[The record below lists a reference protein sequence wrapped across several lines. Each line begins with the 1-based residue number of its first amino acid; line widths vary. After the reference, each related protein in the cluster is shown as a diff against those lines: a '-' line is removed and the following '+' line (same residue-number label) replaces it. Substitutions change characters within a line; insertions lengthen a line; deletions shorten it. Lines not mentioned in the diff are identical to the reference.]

1 MLSWTDSH
9 NHLHDP
15 RLGDAA
21 PVIAAM
27 KEAGVGCCVV
37 NATCEAD
44 WPDVGK
50 LAIAHPDFIFP
61 AFGIH
66 PWKAHTATDGW
77 SERLADM
84 LDKHPNATIGEC
96 GLDKWVSFPPMDV
109 QMPVFQAQLT
119 LSRKT
124 GRPLTIHCLKAWGAL
139 WESLSAQPPPRF
151 LMHSFGGS
159 LETARQLLP
168 MGAWFSFSGHF
179 LHPRKADVLEVFRQ
193 LPRDRILLE
202 TDAPDMLP
210 PSEIIRHQLPENSN
224 HPANLPAIGRALAS
238 ALGMPADE
246 LADLTRVN
254 AAAFFA
260 LSE

>member
-1 MLSWTDSH
+1 MVSWTDSH

-15 RLGDAA
+15 RLCDAL

-27 KEAGVGCCVV
+27 KAAGVGRCVV

-44 WPDVGK
+44 WPAVGN
-50 LAIAHPDFIFP
+50 LALAHPYFILP

-77 SERLADM
+77 CERLADL
-84 LDKHPNATIGEC
+84 LDKHPQATLGEC

-109 QMPVFQAQLT
+109 QLPVFQAQLA
-119 LSRKT
+119 LSRET
-124 GRPLTIHCLKAWGAL
+124 GRPLTIHCLKAW
-139 WESLSAQPPPRF
+139 SLLLELLAAQAPPRF

-168 MGAWFSFSGHF
+168 MGAWFSLSGYF
-179 LHPRKADVLEVFRQ
+179 LHPRKSGVLEVFRK

-210 PSEIIRHQLPENSN
+210 PAEIIRHPLPENLN
-224 HPANLPAIGRALAS
+224 HPANLPSIGQALAS
-238 ALGMPADE
+238 ALGMQEDE
-246 LADLTRVN
+246 LAELTRAN
-254 AAAFFA
+254 AAVFFA
-260 LSE
+260 IPE

>member
-1 MLSWTDSH
+1 MVSWTDSH

-27 KEAGVGCCVV
+27 KAAGVGRCVV

-44 WPDVGK
+44 WPAVAN
-50 LAIAHPDFIFP
+50 LALVHPDFILP

-66 PWKAHTATDGW
+66 PWQAHTATGGW
-77 SERLADM
+77 RERLAD
-84 LDKHPNATIGEC
+84 LLEKHPHATIGEC

-109 QMPVFQAQLT
+109 QVPVFEAQLA
-119 LSRKT
+119 LSRET
-124 GRPLTIHCLKAWGAL
+124 GRPPTIHCLRAWGVL
-139 WESLSAQPPPRF
+139 LESLTARPPPRF

-159 LETARQLLP
+159 IETARQLIP

-179 LHPRKADVLEVFRQ
+179 LHPRKTAVLEVFRQ
-193 LPRDRILLE
+193 LPRERILLE

-210 PSEIIRHQLPENSN
+210 PAGIIRHPLPENLN
-224 HPANLPAIGRALAS
+224 HPANLPAVGRALAS
-238 ALGMPADE
+238 ALGMPEDE
-246 LADLTRVN
+246 LAGLTRAN
-254 AAAFFA
+254 AAVFFA
-260 LSE
+260 HPE

>member
-1 MLSWTDSH
+1 MVFWTDSH

-15 RLGDAA
+15 RLGDAS

-27 KEAGVGCCVV
+27 KAAGVGRCVV

-44 WPDVGK
+44 WAAVGN
-50 LAIAHPDFIFP
+50 LALAHPDFILP

-77 SERLADM
+77 RERLEDL
-84 LDKHPNATIGEC
+84 LDKHPHATLGEC
-96 GLDKWVSFPPMDV
+96 GLDKWVSFPPMEV
-109 QMPVFQAQLT
+109 QLPVFRAQLA
-119 LSRKT
+119 LSRRT
-124 GRPLTIHCLKAWGAL
+124 GRPPAIHCLRVWGL
-139 WESLSAQPPPRF
+139 LLESLAAQPPPRF

-159 LETARQLLP
+159 LETARQLAP

-179 LHPRKADVLEVFRQ
+179 LHPHKAAMLDVFRQ

-210 PSEIIRHQLPENSN
+210 PAEIIRHPLPDHLN
-224 HPANLPAIGRALAS
+224 HPANLPAIGRALAA

-246 LADLTRVN
+246 LADLTRAN
-254 AAAFFA
+254 AEAFFG